1 MIINTLNNY
10 IKKRFGR
17 KLYKI
22 SLDAGMTCPN
32 RDGTLDTRGCIF
44 CSAGGSGDFASSRK
58 LSISEQ
64 IDTGKALISK
74 KFKQDT
80 NEPCYIAQKANSC
93 LCGSKWKFGFDKTT
107 YSLCD
112 CTLEERTAP
121 DHEYGLLPWCPTG
134 D

>member
-44 CSAGGSGDFASSRK
+44 CSAGGSGDFAASRK

-64 IDTGKALISK
+64 IDTGKSLISK

-80 NEPCYIAQKANSC
+80 DEPCYIAYFQAYTN
-93 LCGSKWKFGFDKTT
+93 T
-107 YSLCD
+107 Y
-112 CTLEERTAP
+112 AP
-121 DHEYGLLPWCPTG
+121 LDSRNPPPLLWR
-134 D
+134 